1 MLEEGE
7 VIGCGLAG
15 RWLAERWRNAG
26 WSWDVG
32 FEVGGGFE
40 VVGGLEVGVGLEV
53 GGGLD
58 VCVGCVDE

>member
-15 RWLAERWRNAG
+15 RWMAERLRNAG

-32 FEVGGGFE
+32 FEVGGGLVVGGGLEVGGGFE
-40 VVGGLEVGVGLEV
+40 VVGGLEVGRT
-53 GGGLD
+53 
-58 VCVGCVDE
+58 

>member
-40 VVGGLEVGVGLEV
+40 VVGGLEVGRT
-53 GGGLD
+53 
-58 VCVGCVDE
+58 